1 MRSVSFSGK
10 NTASYCVFS
19 PDFFAYAPWQ
29 QCMMPFVP
37 KFFVLSLSL
46 VNHFCCSF
54 IQIFD
59 VYLYCGNFLC
69 QCGYSLLCTPYSAF
83 SLSERQPHHFTYL
96 SHSHSFLLLFTAGT
110 AWRGPTLK
118 VLQFLYNYFWL
129 VLCCFSYSSSPGFFY
144 SYCFPAFRACFP
156 TLVFQHAWLILQL
169 MFSSSGGARKG
180 RRSQGSPGTRKGQ
193 KSCATAD
200 VEVIT
205 AFLKPRGNH

>member
-1 MRSVSFSGK
+1 MHIFPNRSSPIGPYLPWSIPTFQSFTVVCCKDAECCLWDHLKFPKKTYLTSSQLIRNAPSGPIGRRWMRSVSFSGK
-10 NTASYCVFS
+10 NTASYPVFS

-83 SLSERQPHHFTYL
+83 SLSSLGWSCIADPKATIFHTFTVNKECSSCRDRHEMY
-96 SHSHSFLLLFTAGT
+96 
-110 AWRGPTLK
+110 
-118 VLQFLYNYFWL
+118 
-129 VLCCFSYSSSPGFFY
+129 VLCKLFRKEYCVCMYFDSPIIY
-144 SYCFPAFRACFP
+144 
-156 TLVFQHAWLILQL
+156 I
-169 MFSSSGGARKG
+169 
-180 RRSQGSPGTRKGQ
+180 
-193 KSCATAD
+193 
-200 VEVIT
+200 
-205 AFLKPRGNH
+205 